1 MFDLG
6 GLGGALGGGLA
17 SLISGS
23 GGERERNKAPK
34 LFEELIDPPF
44 DMSDLTAP
52 ELRSAGQYNPE
63 TYESVATEVQGVED
77 SPALRAAQLQA
88 LGQLQQIG
96 QEGLPLSERLA
107 AQEQQRG
114 LAQTHKGLQ
123 EAALQGLAARGRLS
137 GGMELA
143 ARMAAGQQSSEL
155 ARGQGADLAQ
165 MAVGNRLRGIADSG
179 QLAGQ
184 VRGQDQQQRLANS
197 EMINRY
203 NMALTG
209 RQEGAA
215 ANAAQAR
222 NQAQL
227 YNLGERQRIAD
238 TNVSNRYGTAQY
250 NQANQNSLKQNQFGN
265 QLARASGQAN
275 ALQHKAKGQDAK
287 LDQRIGL
294 GRGLGRAVGDFAGLA
309 ATTL

>member
-1 MFDLG
+1 
-6 GLGGALGGGLA
+6 
-17 SLISGS
+17 
-23 GGERERNKAPK
+23 
-34 LFEELIDPPF
+34 
-44 DMSDLTAP
+44 
-52 ELRSAGQYNPE
+52 
-63 TYESVATEVQGVED
+63 
-77 SPALRAAQLQA
+77 
-88 LGQLQQIG
+88 
-96 QEGLPLSERLA
+96 
-107 AQEQQRG
+107 
-114 LAQTHKGLQ
+114 
-123 EAALQGLAARGRLS
+123 
-137 GGMELA
+137 MELA
-143 ARMAAGQQSSEL
+143 ARMAAGQESAEL

-165 MAVGNRLRGIADSG
+165 MAVGNRLQAIADSG

-184 VRGQDQQQRLANS
+184 VRGQDQQQRMANS

-203 NMALTG
+203 NLAVTG
-209 RQEGAA
+209 RQTDAA
-215 ANAAQAR
+215 ANAAQAQ
-222 NQAQL
+222 NQGQL